1 MAACWKSNAWRR
13 GDNSLTT
20 QHEVDR
26 ISAAEWWESAI
37 TDIAPGSIRIRGYA
51 IEELIGRISFP
62 AMIWLMLRG
71 ELPRPPEAHLLG
83 ALLVAGVDHGPQAP
97 SIAIARMA
105 ITCGIGI
112 NGAIASALNVLGD
125 VHGGAGQQCMELLSE
140 IAKKAGGR
148 DLESSVNESLGEFRA
163 RHGRFIPGFG
173 HRFHDIDPRAE
184 RISELLNQAIRDRV
198 VTGRYA
204 EIVKA
209 VREEISR
216 GRSSPIAINIDGI
229 SAVLLLELGFPP
241 ELGRGIF
248 VLSRSVGICAHA
260 FEQLQR
266 GERIKGP
273 IPPEL
278 GFHYTGPK
286 PRKLPD
292 GGSMP

>member
-1 MAACWKSNAWRR
+1 MTRFFWDHLVPDEHESDNASPAA
-13 GDNSLTT
+13 
-20 QHEVDR
+20 
-26 ISAAEWWESAI
+26 WWESAI
-37 TDIAPGSIRIRGYA
+37 TDIAPGSIRVRGYA

-71 ELPRPPEAHLLG
+71 ELPGPREAHLLG

-112 NGAIASALNVLGD
+112 NGAIASGVNVLGD

-140 IAKKAGGR
+140 IAQKTGTGR
-148 DLESSVNESLGEFRA
+148 DVKSAVTEALTDFRA

-173 HRFHDIDPRAE
+173 HRFHNVDPRAE
-184 RISELLNQAIRDRV
+184 RISALMKEAVREHVIN
-198 VTGRYA
+198 GRFVDIA
-204 EIVKA
+204 EA
-209 VREEISR
+209 LREEISR
-216 GRSSPIAINIDGI
+216 GRHSPMAINIDGI
-229 SAVLLLELGFPP
+229 AAVLLLELGFPP

-278 GFHYTGPK
+278 GFNYTGPK

-292 GGSMP
+292 GEPLP